1 MSAIDKQCHDQC
13 IPQTCSRRQQGD
25 QHKLHASRIH
35 KQADKKG
42 PPEAVSCII
51 QHQSKGKSQEK
62 ISQHDWY
69 GLYDCVTQFFY
80 FTFHFDFKSLS
91 LISLFPTNYFSI
103 SFLCRQW
110 SDIGSLVPGKTMRN
124 TLREFLKLSRQSP
137 RSRASTDFGSLLA

>member
-1 MSAIDKQCHDQC
+1 MCLPLTNNVMISVYHRLA
-13 IPQTCSRRQQGD
+13 P
-25 QHKLHASRIH
+25 
-35 KQADKKG
+35 
-42 PPEAVSCII
+42 AVSKVTNTNCMLPAYTNKLIKKAH